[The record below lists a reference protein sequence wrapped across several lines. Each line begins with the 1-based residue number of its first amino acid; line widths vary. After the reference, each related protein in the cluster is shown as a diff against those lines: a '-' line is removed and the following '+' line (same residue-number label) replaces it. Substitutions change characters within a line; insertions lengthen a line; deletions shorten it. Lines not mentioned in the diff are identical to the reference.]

1 MERSGH
7 YPQLVVANYRSLLQ
21 SLLVAVWL
29 CGVGIFGSSGAG
41 GGGQNCLQLFDTYS
55 QGVYVCQ
62 HHSDLI
68 VALQIAEELG
78 REECQRAFER
88 DIWNCSGFSI
98 LKAPNVTSLATKEAA
113 YVHALSLAAI
123 AHSVAKVCAVGDV
136 TSCSCDTERLELPAT
151 DSESRYAMG
160 CSDNVGFG
168 LNFAAQFLRLRHSI
182 TTADSLQEG
191 ATNAQWREVFLH
203 NLRTAAEVVR
213 GKTSVSTMPCKCLGV
228 SGTCTVLSC
237 PQQKY
242 SEFSILAEEILRI
255 YLAYTCQLTSTGAA
269 AATTRDLGNG
279 STGGNNDRVS
289 PQITESAGQQRSC
302 SPPDER
308 HFLFLDESPNYCVRD
323 VVVGSLGTA
332 GRECDPHATGPNSC
346 ENLCTRCGRG
356 HVSIEESTESNC
368 WCEFVFCCEIR
379 CSKCPERRRYHV
391 CT

>member
-1 MERSGH
+1 LSLRTVLSCS
-7 YPQLVVANYRSLLQ
+7 LVVL
-21 SLLVAVWL
+21 VWL
-29 CGVGIFGSSGAG
+29 FVGVCGISSSSTTSTE
-41 GGGQNCLQLFDTYS
+41 NCLQLFDTYS

-168 LNFAAQFLRLRHSI
+168 LNFATNFLHKRHLGVGP
-182 TTADSLQEG
+182 LQEIERENMRIG
-191 ATNAQWREVFLH
+191 AR
-203 NLRTAAEVVR
+203 VVQDEDEPPY
-213 GKTSVSTMPCKCLGV
+213 VCHCIGV
-228 SGTCTVLSC
+228 SGSCTVLTC
-237 PQQKY
+237 QYELP
-242 SEFSILAEEILRI
+242 EFSQLAHRI
-255 YLAYTCQLTSTGAA
+255 QDYYFTNRTCKVRWNNIIGE
-269 AATTRDLGNG
+269 G
-279 STGGNNDRVS
+279 SAFVR
-289 PQITESAGQQRSC
+289 
-302 SPPDER
+302 PPGCGDNK
-308 HFLFLDESPNYCVRD
+308 LVYMVDSPNYCIRD